1 MKSLKQRAASSASSS
16 KWTKS
21 KQLIYNVVFESN
33 TPAGKAFDV
42 TLILFI
48 LLSIVVVVLESIAS
62 MRILFGSYLHF
73 FEYVFTIFF
82 TVEYLLRIYC
92 SPNRKKYVLSF
103 FGIIDLLA
111 TLPLYVGWF
120 FGPVRYLL
128 IVRTFRL
135 IRIFRVFRLFSFLAE
150 GHMLLYSLKQSS
162 RKILVFFLFVLI
174 LVISIGT
181 IMYMLEGGDP
191 ASGFDN
197 IPNSIYWAIVT
208 LTTVG
213 YGDITPETPLGR
225 FLSAV
230 VMLLGYTIIAVPTGI
245 VSASIMSE
253 QKRQQAIACPRCGT
267 SKHEVGALYC
277 KNCGAYLLEE
287 DTDGSTPAG

>member
-1 MKSLKQRAASSASSS
+1 MKPIDRNRSISPSSS
-16 KWTKS
+16 WNRRKENLYK
-21 KQLIYNVVFESN
+21 IVFESD
-33 TPAGKAFDV
+33 TPAGKAFDI
-42 TLILFI
+42 TLILLI

-62 MRILFGSYLHF
+62 MQERLGFYLQVC
-73 FEYVFTIFF
+73 ESIFTVFF

-92 SPNRKKYVLSF
+92 SPNRKKYLFSF
-103 FGIIDLLA
+103 FGMIDLMA
-111 TLPLYVGWF
+111 TLPLYLGWF
-120 FGPVRYLL
+120 FDPMRYLL

-135 IRIFRVFRLFSFLAE
+135 IRIFRVFRLFGFLSE
-150 GHMLLYSLKQSS
+150 GNMLLHSLRQSS

-181 IMYMLEGGDP
+181 IMYMIEGGGEN
-191 ASGFDN
+191 SGFDD
-197 IPNSIYWAIVT
+197 IPTSIYWAIVT

-245 VSASIMSE
+245 VSASIMRE
-253 QKRQQAIACPRCGT
+253 QNIQQEEVCP
-267 SKHEVGALYC
+267 H
-277 KNCGAYLLEE
+277 CGAKKHDVDARYCRICG
-287 DTDGSTPAG
+287 GSLADETESSI